1 LFVYDSCD
9 LMFCILLWVCEVYCC
24 ICLA

>member
-1 LFVYDSCD
+1 
-9 LMFCILLWVCEVYCC
+9 MFCILLWVCEVYCC